1 MGAGRRLLAGPLC
14 GVAVWALALP
24 GAGQTSEPAT
34 RPTEWELPADVRAAL
49 AATQDLAF
57 NFDQP
62 GFYAV
67 LDFVKH
73 SPRSPGTTQ
82 PPLEVT
88 DWRDLLERPGEFRG
102 RPVTVS
108 GVVGR
113 NKAPYALPARPE
125 VGQLWQLELQRSD
138 QPLTCTLILTESA
151 ADIPLGATLGV
162 TGYFVMTRSYHG
174 ASGRVQ
180 QAALII
186 APGPT
191 AIERVAPRV
200 AANMLDWRWI
210 VGAIV
215 VALAVTIVLLRWTR
229 GQRHEYATPHARHEA
244 PMNLADELA
253 AWAEREGPAPS
264 VDDEA
269 RGERHD
275 H

>member
-1 MGAGRRLLAGPLC
+1 MVAGVLA
-14 GVAVWALALP
+14 AHA
-24 GAGQTSEPAT
+24 AGQTPTPAT
-34 RPTEWELPADVRAAL
+34 LPAEWELPADVRTAL
-49 AATQDLAF
+49 GATQDFAF

-67 LDFVKH
+67 LDFVKR

-82 PPLEVT
+82 TPLDVS

-102 RPVTVS
+102 RPVTVT

-113 NKAPYALPARPE
+113 NKAPYTLPARPE
-125 VGQLWQLELQRSD
+125 LGQLWQLELQRAD
-138 QPLTCTLILTESA
+138 QPLTCTLILTENA
-151 ADIPLGATLGV
+151 ADIPLGAVLRV

-191 AIERVAPRV
+191 SIERAAPRV
-200 AANMLDWRWI
+200 AAGALDWRWL

-215 VALAVTIVLLRWTR
+215 VGLVVTIVLLRWTR

-244 PMNLADELA
+244 PMNLADDLA
-253 AWAEREGPAPS
+253 AWAECEGPESSA
-264 VDDEA
+264 DDEP
-269 RGERHD
+269 RGQRHD